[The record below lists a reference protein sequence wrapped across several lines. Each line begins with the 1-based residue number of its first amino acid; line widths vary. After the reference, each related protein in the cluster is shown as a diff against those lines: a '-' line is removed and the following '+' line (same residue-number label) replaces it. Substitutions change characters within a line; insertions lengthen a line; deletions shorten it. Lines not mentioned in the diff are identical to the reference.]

1 MDTPADGDDIDAI
14 GNTEAVRLFTDRAAR
29 HSMPLAWDELT
40 AQVVGRISRR
50 LDGPAAQGETLPRAR
65 ALAVAAH
72 LLQQTGGYAAAGECC
87 EEALAAAGDDYLVAD
102 LLDGH
107 ASVLLRQGQQ
117 DAALPLI
124 ELGLDLARRLEEPHL
139 TGRLLSV
146 RSHARYVEGDRAA
159 AARDLVESLRFFRQ
173 AGDRLHVGG
182 VVGNL
187 GYLELSRGD
196 LDSARRH
203 LAESLDIFREL
214 NDHYGIVNMTHN
226 LGLAEYLT
234 GSPGTAESL
243 FAESFDLARRAR
255 MRSSTAYA
263 LIGLAMAGGG
273 ADLARSARLHGAA
286 DQDLT
291 ALGETI
297 EPTEGQLRDLDC
309 QRLSAAMGAEAF
321 EAEFAAGR
329 LLTSEQ
335 ITDLVLGQQA

>member
-1 MDTPADGDDIDAI
+1 MFWKVRGHAAEGADALRALLDAP
-14 GNTEAVRLFTDRAAR
+14 AAR
-29 HSMPLAWDELT
+29 GT
-40 AQVVGRISRR
+40 
-50 LDGPAAQGETLPRAR
+50 TLPRAR
-65 ALAVAAH
+65 ALAAAAH
-72 LLQQTGGYAAAGECC
+72 LLQQTGGYAAAGEYC
-87 EEALAAAGDDYLVAD
+87 EEALAIARAAGDDHLVAD
-102 LLDGH
+102 LLDAH

-159 AARDLVESLRFFRQ
+159 AARDAAESLRFFRQ
-173 AGDRLHVGG
+173 AGDRLQVGG
-182 VVGNL
+182 MVGNL
-187 GYLELSRGD
+187 GYLELSMGD

-226 LGLAEYLT
+226 LGLAEYLS

-263 LIGLAMAGGG
+263 LIGLAMVGGE
-273 ADLARSARLHGAA
+273 ADRGRSARLHGAA
-286 DQDLT
+286 DQALA

-309 QRLSAAMGAEAF
+309 QRLRAAMGAEAF
-321 EAEFAAGR
+321 EAEYAAGR
-329 LLTSEQ
+329 TLTSEQ
-335 ITDLVLGQQA
+335 IIDLALGLRL